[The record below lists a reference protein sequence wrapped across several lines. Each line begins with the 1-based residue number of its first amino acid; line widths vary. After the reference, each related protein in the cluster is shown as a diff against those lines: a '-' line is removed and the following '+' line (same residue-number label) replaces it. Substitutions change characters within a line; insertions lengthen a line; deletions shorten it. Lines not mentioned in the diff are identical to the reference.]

1 MVWNLIK
8 ETVDAVRQ
16 AELEADKIIAQA
28 KEDAQNKKTQIKTEG
43 ENYRIQELSKAER
56 QAQEEMKK
64 VMAQCDKYNAEKDSA
79 MEEKVSKLKADAD
92 AKCGKAVDCVI
103 SALV

>member
-1 MVWNLIK
+1 MIK
-8 ETVDAVRQ
+8 ETVDTVRQ

-28 KEDAQNKKTQIKTEG
+28 KEDAQNKKAQIKTEG
-43 ENYRIQELSKAER
+43 ENYRIQELSKAEH

-64 VMAQCDKYNAEKDSA
+64 VMVQCDKYNAKQDSA
-79 MEEKVSKLKADAD
+79 MEEKVSKLKTDAD
-92 AKCGKAVDCVI
+92 AKREKAVDCVI